1 MKTHFIKMLNYDYFA
16 NKLLLQAIVE
26 SKIQHRPIQLMAHLL
41 MAERRWLDRCNEIE
55 PYPNDLWP
63 TDFTTERLAH
73 LIEEYHEE
81 WINFVDKLNDNDFD
95 KIISYQN
102 SAGESYQTQLS
113 DIITHLINH
122 GTHTRAQAGQ
132 QLKLAGAQTLPITDY
147 SYYLRQLNR

>member
-1 MKTHFIKMLNYDYFA
+1 MINYDHYA
-16 NKLLLQAIVE
+16 NNLLLQAIIDAG
-26 SKIQHRPIQLMAHLL
+26 KPHRPIQLMAHLL

-63 TDFTTERLAH
+63 KDFTTEHCAH

-81 WINFVDKLNDNDFD
+81 WLAFINKLSDEAFH

-102 SAGESYQTQLS
+102 TAGVDYQTSIS
-113 DIITHLINH
+113 DILAHLINH

-147 SYYLRQLNR
+147 SYYLRQINS